1 MTQNQTIVS
10 LREHLLNRNEPEAL
24 RKARA
29 TALDAYETAGL
40 PDSQHESWRK
50 LRLENRDFDPKA
62 FRLIH
67 TNRDANDRTNSGSPQ
82 TTIENPHTE
91 QITVAEFSQILSS
104 DPESKFAQIIREH
117 LDSQILRINAPV
129 PAGGTTNQG
138 VLTDREP
145 LNVFQLQN
153 IAAHESAILI
163 ATQSGVAL
171 PKDQPIRI
179 VHRQS
184 EPGSALVQRTLI
196 YAAPNTELNVVEE
209 FRAAD
214 SSEDSSQDFSLWNC
228 ETFIICGD
236 NARVNYIS
244 LRHYQGDEYNFH
256 RIESVQE
263 RDARVHVSIAQH
275 GGYAGKSFVTG
286 RLAAPGGEFRGI
298 GLAAASGAEYIDME
312 MLAAHDADHTNS
324 SLLYKTVARDRAHSV
339 FNGNLL
345 IPPGRKHVDSHQT
358 NNNILLNK
366 KARAESMPKL
376 IVKAE
381 DVAAEHG
388 ATVGELD
395 SEAIFFLMSRGLSEN
410 EARVMLIEG
419 FLMQVIAE
427 FPVPD
432 LHEQLLSD
440 WKEKLSL

>member
-10 LREHLLNRNEPEAL
+10 LREAALQRNEPEAL
-24 RKARA
+24 RRVRE
-29 TALDAYETAGL
+29 TALDAYDSAGL
-40 PDSQHESWRK
+40 PDNQHESWRK
-50 LRLENRDFDPKA
+50 LRLDSRDFDLHS
-62 FRLIH
+62 FRLFG
-67 TNRDANDRTNSGSPQ
+67 SGAASAS
-82 TTIENPHTE
+82 IAIDNPHGE
-91 QITVAEFSQILSS
+91 AITVAEFARILEDDAAPSYARVI
-104 DPESKFAQIIREH
+104 EQH
-117 LDSQILRINAPV
+117 LNDQTVRIGAPV
-129 PAGGTTNQG
+129 PEGGTTNQG

-145 LNVFQLQN
+145 LNIFQLQN
-153 IAAHESAILI
+153 LAAHTSATFVGAKS
-163 ATQSGVAL
+163 AT
-171 PKDQPIRI
+171 PREQPLKIT
-179 VHRQS
+179 HRQNA
-184 EPGSALVQRTLI
+184 PGESIVQRTLI
-196 YAAPNTELNVVEE
+196 YAAPGAELTVLEE
-209 FRAAD
+209 FRAAPGP
-214 SSEDSSQDFSLWNC
+214 EDAAGDLSLWNC
-228 ETFIICGD
+228 ETFIVCGD

-244 LRHYQGDEYNFH
+244 LRHYAGDEYNFH
-256 RIESVQE
+256 RIESTQG

-286 RLAAPGGEFRGI
+286 RLTAPGGEFRGI
-298 GLAAASGAEYIDME
+298 GLAAASGGEYLDME

-324 SLLYKTVARDRAHSV
+324 SLLYKTVVRDRAHSV
-339 FNGNLL
+339 FNGNLM

-410 EARVMLIEG
+410 DARVMMIEG

-427 FPVPD
+427 FPVSD
-432 LHEQLLSD
+432 LHESLLEE
-440 WKEKLSL
+440 WKAKLSL